1 MLEKIGLPPKPS
13 LRGNN
18 WVVDASHCQGCCSQF
33 TMFNR
38 KHHCRRCGGL
48 FCNNC
53 TQERMYLRGQG
64 DSPVRICDPCKKLEE
79 AARLEAR
86 HGYKIRAAKGSSKP
100 ATKPE
105 DELDLILGTDGK
117 HSLRSVEDMVS
128 DVLAAGTS
136 SQKFEATQRREFD
149 ISGSRSSS
157 ADDIGSG
164 DPEDLRKRAQEE
176 KRKYNIL
183 KREGKSDEA
192 LRAYKRG
199 KELERQAASLELA
212 LRKKQKNPSSVLTSL
227 SSDRANNQAS
237 SSGRKTKSDKQGKEK
252 DDLTSELK
260 ELGWSEADLH
270 DADKKPEKMTLEGEL
285 INLLKEVPQKSSL
298 RKETNDADK
307 ARIVALKRNAL
318 KLKREGRL
326 AEAKEELRQAKI
338 LEKELE
344 EKEFLGDDNDE
355 SDDEIAALICCMDN
369 DNHDNTETNFASDVN
384 LNLSYIIDA
393 GDGIA
398 VDGDFDVTDDDMNDP
413 EIVAALRSFGWEEE
427 PAMPSSV
434 NLEALR
440 NEVLSLKREAVRLKR
455 EGNNAAAMEQL
466 KKAKLLDED
475 LQHFQSEGTNCQA
488 TTTTF
493 RSSADTHAFSE
504 DTKTTR
510 SLVSTRSSKSKSE
523 IQKELLG
530 LKRKALALRRE
541 GRVDEAEEELKKCKA
556 LEIQLDEVENAKKMA
571 PTIGKGSGF
580 DDELHGISGNSVLPE
595 EGMEEV
601 SEEDMHDPS
610 LLSILNTLGW
620 TDGDEPHVTGPL
632 ESSNRV
638 NHAVVPDN
646 GTSELEVK
654 VRRNRA
660 EIQKELLSVKR
671 RSLALRRQGK
681 LEEAEVELKK
691 AKVLEDE
698 MKEMDSS
705 QMDLTVGVEDTV
717 VKNPKET
724 NFGHLNVTKQQQ
736 QQEAGKI
743 GEERSSFSA
752 LSSLSLKNGGS
763 GDGAASAMDAKVQRT
778 RAEIQKELLGIKRR
792 SLALRRQGKLEE
804 AEEELKKAKILEA
817 QIEEI
822 DSLKESPVLDLN
834 SVFDNELTHLAFGSS
849 ALSKQKDGA
858 GLSAEETSMGV
869 DTRDAPV
876 IVDAMKGTDLK
887 KNNFAEHPGR
897 KLETSVLVTS
907 QNEPNM
913 SKSLAGL
920 HGSFDLLQEESL
932 SALVLPQATKP
943 SYISDLLTGEDLV
956 GSHLTHRRANDS
968 EALSTSNAEGG
979 TSSVQLLQTFEPD
992 ATKEKTNIKDGFSS
1006 GAILVDGVR
1015 EHAKTSG
1022 SFRTVAEV
1030 DSHAKNTSV
1039 KSIADQVS
1047 PQQEI
1052 LAHKRRAVA
1061 LKKEGK
1067 LAEAKEELRHAKILE
1082 QGLEAGGDNK
1092 KGNSPAA
1099 SDPGRKQHT
1108 RSFSST
1114 QSVTLPHDSASS
1126 DTSISPESKHQG
1138 QAHKPVSGRDRFKLQ
1153 QECLSHKRQALRL
1166 RREGQ
1171 MEESEREFE
1180 LAKALESQLEEA
1192 PNNRTPD
1199 VSAEATDDV
1208 SVEDLLDPQLLS
1220 ALQAIGIP
1228 GLGLPTPTPQV
1239 REAKGNIPRQ
1249 QVSSNVG
1256 SSKNP
1261 SQERSQLE
1269 EQIKAEKVQA
1279 LHLKRAGKPAE
1290 AMDALRRAKLLEK
1303 KLNSLS
1309 S

>member
-86 HGYKIRAAKGSSKP
+86 HGYKSRAAKGSSKP

-105 DELDLILGTDGK
+105 DELDLILSTDGK
-117 HSLRSVEDMVS
+117 RSLQSVEDMVS

-136 SQKFEATQRREFD
+136 SQKFEATQGREFD

-164 DPEDLRKRAQEE
+164 NPEDLRKRAQEE
-176 KRKYNIL
+176 KRKYTIL

-192 LRAYKRG
+192 LRAFKRG

-212 LRKKQKNPSSVLTSL
+212 LRKKQKIPFSVLTPL

-237 SSGRKTKSDKQGKEK
+237 SSGRKTKSVKQGKET

-326 AEAKEELRQAKI
+326 AEAKEELKQAKI

-344 EKEFLGDDNDE
+344 QKEFLGDDSDE
-355 SDDEIAALICCMDN
+355 SDDEIAALIRCMDN

-384 LNLSYIIDA
+384 LNLSHIIDA

-413 EIVAALRSFGWEEE
+413 EIVSALRSFGWEEE
-427 PAMPSSV
+427 PDMPSSV

-475 LQHFQSEGTNCQA
+475 LQHFQSEGTNSQ
-488 TTTTF
+488 TTTTNF
-493 RSSADTHAFSE
+493 RSSADTHEFSE
-504 DTKTTR
+504 DTKTTG

-601 SEEDMHDPS
+601 SEQDMHDPA

-632 ESSNRV
+632 ESSKRV

-681 LEEAEVELKK
+681 LEEAEEELKK

-705 QMDLTVGVEDTV
+705 QMDLTVGVEDKV
-717 VKNPKET
+717 VKNPKQ
-724 NFGHLNVTKQQQ
+724 NDFGPLNVTKQHQ

-743 GEERSSFSA
+743 GEERSSFPA

-763 GDGAASAMDAKVQRT
+763 GDGTASAMDAKVQRT

-792 SLALRRQGKLEE
+792 SLALRHEGKLEE

-822 DSLKESPVLDLN
+822 DSLKQSPVLDLN
-834 SVFDNELTHLAFGSS
+834 SGFDNELRHLAFGSS
-849 ALSKQKDGA
+849 DLSKQKDGA
-858 GLSAEETSMGV
+858 GLPAEETSMGV
-869 DTRDAPV
+869 DTRDAPE
-876 IVDAMKGTDLK
+876 IVDVMKGTDLK
-887 KNNFAEHPGR
+887 KNNFAEHPVR

-913 SKSLAGL
+913 SKSIAGL

-932 SALVLPQATKP
+932 PALVLPQATKP

-956 GSHLTHRRANDS
+956 VSHLTHRRAN
-968 EALSTSNAEGG
+968 EALSTSNLEGG
-979 TSSVQLLQTFEPD
+979 TSSAQLLQTSEPD
-992 ATKEKTNIKDGFSS
+992 ATKEKANIKAGFSS
-1006 GAILVDGVR
+1006 GANLVDGVR
-1015 EHAKTSG
+1015 DHEKTSG
-1022 SFRTVAEV
+1022 SFRTISEV

-1039 KSIADQVS
+1039 KNIADQVS
-1047 PQQEI
+1047 PRQEI

-1092 KGNSPAA
+1092 RGSSPAS
-1099 SDPGRKQHT
+1099 SDPGRKQQT
-1108 RSFSST
+1108 QSLSST

-1138 QAHKPVSGRDRFKLQ
+1138 QAQKPVSGRDRFKLQ
-1153 QECLSHKRQALRL
+1153 QECLAHKRQALRL
-1166 RREGQ
+1166 RREGR

-1192 PNNRTPD
+1192 PNNQTPA
-1199 VSAEATDDV
+1199 VSAEATDDL

-1228 GLGLPTPTPQV
+1228 GLGLPTPAPQV
-1239 REAKGNIPRQ
+1239 HEAKGNIPRQ
-1249 QVSSNVG
+1249 QVSSSVG
-1256 SSKNP
+1256 SSKHA

-1303 KLNSLS
+1303 KLNSLCS
-1309 S
+1309 